1 MTYPFDEWFSNR
13 RKRSGNWFP
22 DINSMMREMEKLMDE
37 SLKNFEQPISTRF
50 RKERKLDDVST
61 VKEFSSVIY
70 GYSVKIS
77 EDSKPVI
84 RKFGNIDVFSHL
96 ITDTSSDRQ
105 EEREPLIDIINGKE
119 EIKIVAEL
127 PGVTKENVELYANED
142 TLTIESLT
150 PATVTITAEVRR
162 YYKKIEFPEFVEPA
176 SGKSHYKNGILE
188 ITFKKKNLTNKRVQ
202 INID

>member
-1 MTYPFDEWFSNR
+1 M
-13 RKRSGNWFP
+13 
-22 DINSMMREMEKLMDE
+22 
-37 SLKNFEQPISTRF
+37 
-50 RKERKLDDVST
+50 
-61 VKEFSSVIY
+61 
-70 GYSVKIS
+70 
-77 EDSKPVI
+77 
-84 RKFGNIDVFSHL
+84 
-96 ITDTSSDRQ
+96 
-105 EEREPLIDIINGKE
+105 
-119 EIKIVAEL
+119 
-127 PGVTKENVELYANED
+127 PGVTKENVKLYANED

>member
-70 GYSVKIS
+70 GYSVKIG

-84 RKFGNIDVFSHL
+84 RKFGNIDVFSHS

-127 PGVTKENVELYANED
+127 PGVTKENVKLYANED

>member
-127 PGVTKENVELYANED
+127 PGGYKGE
-142 TLTIESLT
+142 
-150 PATVTITAEVRR
+150 RR
-162 YYKKIEFPEFVEPA
+162 I
-176 SGKSHYKNGILE
+176 IC
-188 ITFKKKNLTNKRVQ
+188 Q
-202 INID
+202 